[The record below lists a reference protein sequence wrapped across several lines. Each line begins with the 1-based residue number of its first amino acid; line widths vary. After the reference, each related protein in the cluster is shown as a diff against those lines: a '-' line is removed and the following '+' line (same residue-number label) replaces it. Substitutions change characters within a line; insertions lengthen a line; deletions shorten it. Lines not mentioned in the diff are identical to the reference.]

1 MALFIFI
8 LPVTSTFNVALL
20 SFSSLILHAPSL
32 LPPSLAEISY
42 LLKWRDLIRLISTN
56 MWMTEPCLYSH
67 LLGFEK
73 RLLAFLEYI
82 WFVEFWVIDEET

>member
-1 MALFIFI
+1 
-8 LPVTSTFNVALL
+8 
-20 SFSSLILHAPSL
+20 
-32 LPPSLAEISY
+32 
-42 LLKWRDLIRLISTN
+42 